1 MSGNSSETRSTIL
14 QDLQDSVT
22 AIEVALTE
30 LRQAAKTRQESLEAS
45 TRFDQL
51 SYLISAGRKACADLK
66 YFWNNCMN
74 IFSYVHLP
82 LFVYMRSPL
91 LSTAWI
97 PAPIWGLHTIT
108 PKLRRGLGISTCL
121 HPNYPLSE
129 TPAYD

>member
-1 MSGNSSETRSTIL
+1 MSGNLSETRSTIL

-66 YFWNNCMN
+66 YFWNN
-74 IFSYVHLP
+74 ISQFSVDNNPRYLRLMFIEVLREVPCEHACWISP
-82 LFVYMRSPL
+82 SSQLFVP
-91 LSTAWI
+91 
-97 PAPIWGLHTIT
+97 G
-108 PKLRRGLGISTCL
+108 
-121 HPNYPLSE
+121 
-129 TPAYD
+129 D